1 MKKLLSMMMVI
12 AALAMISGCG
22 PKEAETPADALEPKK
37 MTMPGAAP
45 ADPKNIDPA
54 MREDMR
60 KQMGR

>member
-1 MKKLLSMMMVI
+1 MKKFLSMTMVI
-12 AALAMISGCG
+12 AALAMIAGCG
-22 PKEAETPADALEPKK
+22 PKEAETPSDALEPKK

-45 ADPKNIDPA
+45 ADPKKISPE

>member
-1 MKKLLSMMMVI
+1 MKKLLSMTFVI
-12 AALAMISGCG
+12 AALAMVAGCG
-22 PKEAETPADALEPKK
+22 PKEAEVPSDALEPKK

-45 ADPKNIDPA
+45 ADPKKIDPA

>member
-1 MKKLLSMMMVI
+1 MKKFLSMTMVI
-12 AALAMISGCG
+12 AALAMIAGCG
-22 PKEAETPADALEPKK
+22 PKGAEVPSDALEPKK

-45 ADPKNIDPA
+45 ADPKKISPE

>member
-1 MKKLLSMMMVI
+1 MKKFLSMTMVI
-12 AALAMISGCG
+12 AALAMIAGCG

-45 ADPKNIDPA
+45 ADPKSIDPS
-54 MREDMR
+54 MKEDMR

>member
-1 MKKLLSMMMVI
+1 MVI
-12 AALAMISGCG
+12 AALAMIAGCG

>member
-1 MKKLLSMMMVI
+1 MV
-12 AALAMISGCG
+12 AGCG
-22 PKEAETPADALEPKK
+22 PKEAETPSDALEPKK

-45 ADPKNIDPA
+45 ADPKKIDPA

>member
-1 MKKLLSMMMVI
+1 MKKLLLMTVVF
-12 AALAMISGCG
+12 AALAMIAGCG

-45 ADPKNIDPA
+45 ADPKKIDPA